1 VREQRLLVAIA
12 EGQGVEISL
21 CDVHAG
27 YPYDPFA
34 PEHVFVGSKAPW
46 FENDLPYAESAPP
59 G

>member
-1 VREQRLLVAIA
+1 
-12 EGQGVEISL
+12 L

-46 FENDLPYAESAPP
+46 FEITDDLPYAESAPP